1 MLTLLAS
8 RKAKMRDEGKLI
20 WMLVL
25 TIADIVLII
34 SINVRMTGQFCAVL
48 MKPEMRF

>member
-8 RKAKMRDEGKLI
+8 RNAKMRDEGNLI

-25 TIADIVLII
+25 IVAELVLII
-34 SINVRMTGQFCAVL
+34 SINVRMTGQFFAVL
-48 MKPEMRF
+48 HET